1 VDFTLR
7 FEEIPYFY
15 KCSKKPFGEET
26 FPVQD
31 NRDLLRNKSRE
42 DPLWNRFIRFILYK
56 NKKND
61 DGDMRST
68 VSTV

>member
-7 FEEIPYFY
+7 FEEIPYFH
-15 KCSKKPFGEET
+15 KLSRTQFGEET
-26 FPVQD
+26 FPAED
-31 NRDLLRNKSRE
+31 NRDLLRNKFHK

-61 DGDMRST
+61 DGDIPST